1 MNFKYSSVHDYQDY
15 HKDYTEN
22 TIEVPEIPEI
32 PENADSNVFKHE
44 LSMAEKIERK
54 ASEKLDRKFSGAV
67 QSAQL
72 SLDSRPRNIDVCEL
86 ETVESRYVDKLVGT
100 DIGVKNSIN
109 RLAAVVKTAQRLFFL
124 GRQTIRDFDD
134 KFTIDMDGVPTHGL
148 YKAINV
154 ASDSLKSLMDG
165 GSRGQ
170 NSLAYAKFWR
180 L

>member
-1 MNFKYSSVHDYQDY
+1 MNFKQSSVHDYQDY

-54 ASEKLDRKFSGAV
+54 ASEKLDKKFSGAV

-124 GRQTIRDFDD
+124 GRQTIRF
-134 KFTIDMDGVPTHGL
+134 
-148 YKAINV
+148 
-154 ASDSLKSLMDG
+154 
-165 GSRGQ
+165 
-170 NSLAYAKFWR
+170 
-180 L
+180 